1 MRLIDVETFRLRTFV
16 GKNIP
21 PYAILSHTWGPDN
34 EEVSFQDITTGKF
47 ESRGDGTRKLKG
59 CCLQAKRDG
68 FAYAWIDTCCINKD
82 SSTELSEAINSMFRW
97 YAEAGMCYAYLT
109 DVSPGNDHRDGLSSF
124 FASRWFRRGWTLQEL
139 LAPEEV
145 RFFDSDWGLIGTK
158 EDYSHEIELITGI
171 PRHFLLGW
179 DDFRQASVAQRMSW
193 AACRE
198 TTRIEDMAYC
208 LLGIFDITMPMIYG
222 EGDRAFRR
230 LQHEIIRACLDHSIL
245 AWGLGLDEFGPS
257 DGSTDV
263 ASAGAMA
270 KTPAEFAKCGNLVTR
285 KTSNSLSAIELVA
298 GGCLSVHLFL
308 YTSETG
314 NLYGLL
320 NCGPENNSH
329 QVAGVPLCKVAATTE
344 SNEYFRLPTTC
355 SLILDSPPSTY
366 SLEPIRLQL
375 EPQSRAPKATSRR
388 CWLSIYGYKKIGL
401 ELESVWPLVFWE
413 KGRAMIA
420 KDIGNALAPSF
431 CVVRFR
437 AKSESEEAQDLVVIL
452 GMEPTTNEPQETMF
466 GLRVMALSRTI
477 MVPLRQ
483 LPTLLPYF
491 HDETLFDH
499 HVATIG
505 NLCVRVAV
513 ETRLV
518 AQEPVFVMRLA
529 QDRGPPKPSLWADK
543 ALQFALD
550 MTGFIH
556 ALMEEEIFLYS
567 FKRVHQRKDAVATHL
582 AEVTTQL
589 SDVQQQLE
597 KLQAKKKNLSEARD
611 IAQALLEIREVWLV
625 QERQELDLVSARVSL
640 LQHRIEQAAWVENDQ
655 WFGNLVKRQ
664 LELGDLN
671 LEPQDKQVFGI
682 KQVGGTEGIPP
693 LTWAAITGCKTIGRL
708 LLEKGADVE
717 IKIAGG
723 WTPLLLAA
731 YKGRCEFVK
740 LLLDQGADSQAT
752 NEEGATALQCAQ
764 DQQHGDI
771 VELLEARG
779 QQAAVSLAT
788 ASGNHEGEP
797 NLKEQNEK
805 TDTWRQPH
813 GLDSSAEMGA
823 TLISQ
828 VRSLQALLAERDLEL
843 KKREPSR

>member
-230 LQHEIIRACLDHSIL
+230 LQQEIIRACPDHSIL
-245 AWGLGLDEFGPS
+245 AWGLGLDELGPS
-257 DGSTDV
+257 DGSTDAV
-263 ASAGAMA
+263 SAGAMA
-270 KTPAEFAKCGNLVTR
+270 KTPADFAKCGSLVTR
-285 KTSNSLSAIELVA
+285 KASDILSAIELVA

-314 NLYGLL
+314 KLYGLL
-320 NCGPENNSH
+320 NCGPENSSG
-329 QVAGVPLCKVAATTE
+329 QMVGVPLCKVAATTE
-344 SNEYFRLPTTC
+344 FNEYFRLPTAC
-355 SLILDSPPSTY
+355 SLILDSPPSTC
-366 SLEPIRLQL
+366 SLEPIRLQI
-375 EPQSRAPKATSRR
+375 EPQSAAPKATSRR
-388 CWLSIYGYKKIGL
+388 CWLSVDGYKKLGL
-401 ELESVWPLVFWE
+401 ELESVWPLVVWE

-420 KDIGNALAPSF
+420 TVIGNALTPDF
-431 CVVRFR
+431 CFVRFR
-437 AKSESEEAQDLVVIL
+437 TRSESEKAQDLVVIL
-452 GMEPTTNEPQETMF
+452 GMEYTANEPQETMVK
-466 GLRVMALSRTI
+466 LRVMALSRTFI
-477 MVPLRQ
+477 EPLRC
-483 LPTLLPYF
+483 LTTLLPYCP
-491 HDETLFDH
+491 DENLFGH
-499 HVATIG
+499 PVVTIG
-505 NLCVRVAV
+505 NLCVRVTAG
-513 ETRLV
+513 TRLV
-518 AQEPVFVMRLA
+518 AQEPIFVMRLA
-529 QDRGPPKPSLWADK
+529 QESEPPAPSLRADE
-543 ALQFALD
+543 ALRFALD
-550 MTGFIH
+550 MTDLIL
-556 ALMEEEIFLYS
+556 ALMEQDRFLALV
-567 FKRVHQRKDAVATHL
+567 KQLHQWNDAAAINL
-582 AEVTTQL
+582 AEVPTQL
-589 SDVQQQLE
+589 SDLQQQLE
-597 KLQAKKKNLSEARD
+597 KLQAKKKKLSEARD
-611 IAQALLEIREVWLV
+611 FTQRIIKLRQARIVLV
-625 QERQELDLVSARVSL
+625 RQVLDLVSTRVSL
-640 LQHRIEQAAWVENDQ
+640 LRHRIEQTAWVENDQ

-664 LELGDLN
+664 LELGALN

-682 KQVGGTEGIPP
+682 KQVGGTEGIPS
-693 LTWAAITGCKTIGRL
+693 LTWAAITGYETIGRL

-717 IKIAGG
+717 IEIAGG

-731 YKGRCEFVK
+731 YKGHREFVK
-740 LLLDQGADSQAT
+740 LLLEKGADSQAT
-752 NEEGATALQCAQ
+752 NEKGVTALQCAR
-764 DQQHGDI
+764 DQQHGEI
-771 VELLEARG
+771 VELLEARV
-779 QQAAVSLAT
+779 APLSAT
-788 ASGNHEGEP
+788 ARGSHEGEP
-797 NLKEQNEK
+797 NLEEQDEQ
-805 TDTWRQPH
+805 TDTRRQSH
-813 GLDSSAEMGA
+813 DLGSSA
-823 TLISQ
+823 
-828 VRSLQALLAERDLEL
+828 
-843 KKREPSR
+843 